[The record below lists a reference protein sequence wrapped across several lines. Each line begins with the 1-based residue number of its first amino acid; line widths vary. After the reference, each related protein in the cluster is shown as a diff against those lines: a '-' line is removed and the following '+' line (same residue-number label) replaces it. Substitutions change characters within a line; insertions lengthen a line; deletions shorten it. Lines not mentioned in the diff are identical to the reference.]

1 MDEYF
6 QVFKIVKLPLSA
18 GRKKS
23 HSTEIFLLNVGGE
36 IECGGDQTKYRE
48 SRQLWSR
55 NSSQPGAS
63 GASGVFGN
71 KVLQLIA
78 GNTVPL
84 CLYSYPRFAFA
95 LLGIFERVVI
105 KIPFQNCVRRKDLPV
120 TEAEKRKSW
129 THLSSEYILRSK
141 MTTAARR
148 RLMRDFKRLQVLI
161 RNHEQRSITHCL
173 EHLSPLFTR
182 SPCGL

>member
-1 MDEYF
+1 MDDYF

-71 KVLQLIA
+71 NVLQLIA
-78 GNTVPL
+78 GNKVPH

-95 LLGIFERVVI
+95 LLGIFERVV
-105 KIPFQNCVRRKDLPV
+105 KKTPFQNCVRRKDLPV

-129 THLSSEYILRSK
+129 THLSSEYILKSGS
-141 MTTAARR
+141 AR
-148 RLMRDFKRLQVLI
+148 
-161 RNHEQRSITHCL
+161 
-173 EHLSPLFTR
+173 
-182 SPCGL
+182 